1 VDKKDNKLRMC
12 IDYRTLNKLTL
23 KNNYHV
29 LYIDDLLDGLNGAKY
44 FSLIDL
50 NSKYYQ
56 IRIMDEDVEKWQR
69 GPGMVLM
76 SS

>member
-1 VDKKDNKLRMC
+1 
-12 IDYRTLNKLTL
+12 
-23 KNNYHV
+23 
-29 LYIDDLLDGLNGAKY
+29 LLDGLNGAKY